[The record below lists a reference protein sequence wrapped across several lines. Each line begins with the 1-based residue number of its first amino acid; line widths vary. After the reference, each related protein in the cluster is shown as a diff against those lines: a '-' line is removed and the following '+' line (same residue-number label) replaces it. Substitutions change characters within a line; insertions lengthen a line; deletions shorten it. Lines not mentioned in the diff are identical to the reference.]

1 MENQLV
7 TVIKESHVEESTAL
21 TLQNAFTPF
30 FNQANEW
37 AEKVKS
43 IVVTDASQA
52 EQIKAAREGRL
63 RLKEIRIQADKKRK
77 ELKED
82 SLRYGKAVQGVYNV
96 IEYLITPLEKHLEE
110 QERFVEIQREKIKT
124 ELRIKRESELAPYSE
139 FIPSAINLSEI
150 TEDDFQKIVSG
161 AKIQQQMKIDA
172 EKKAEEERIIKEKA
186 EAEERERIRLE
197 NEKLKA
203 EAEERE
209 RIYKAEKEKAE
220 AERLEKE
227 KILKEENEAREK
239 ALAVER
245 EKAAK
250 EKEEQDKK
258 LKAEAEAR
266 EKAENELKQKKAEE
280 DRIKKEAEE
289 KEKKLKLAPDKDKL
303 VEFSKL
309 IDSISYPEVSSP
321 EAKQVIFEAK
331 EMLNKVSMFLLK
343 QSEQILLKK

>member
-1 MENQLV
+1 MENKLV

-37 AEKVKS
+37 VEKVKS

-52 EQIKAAREGRL
+52 EEIRQAREARL

-96 IEYLITPLEKHLEE
+96 IEYLITPLEKHLED

-139 FIPSAINLSEI
+139 FIPSGLNLAEI
-150 TEDDFQKIVSG
+150 SEDDFQKILAGS
-161 AKIQQQMKIDA
+161 KLQLQMKLDA
-172 EKKAEEERIIKEKA
+172 EKKAEEERLEKEKA
-186 EAEERERIRLE
+186 EAEEREKIRLE
-197 NEKLKA
+197 NIRLKK

-209 RIYKAEKEKAE
+209 KLAEIERKKLEKETLEREKKEKAEKE
-220 AERLEKE
+220 
-227 KILKEENEAREK
+227 AREK
-239 ALAVER
+239 ELAAER

-250 EKEEQDKK
+250 EKAETDKK
-258 LKAEAEAR
+258 LAEEMAERKRIEDELKKKEAE
-266 EKAENELKQKKAEE
+266 EL
-280 DRIKKEAEE
+280 RLKKEAEE
-289 KEKKLKLAPDKDKL
+289 KEKKAKLAPDKEKL

-309 IDSISYPEVSSP
+309 IESIILPEVSNP
-321 EAKQVIFEAK
+321 EAKKVILESK
-331 EMLNKVSMFLLK
+331 EMLNKISMFLLR
-343 QSEQILLKK
+343 QADSF

>member
-1 MENQLV
+1 MENKLV

-37 AEKVKS
+37 VEKVKS

-52 EQIKAAREGRL
+52 EEIRQAREARL

-96 IEYLITPLEKHLEE
+96 IEYLIAPLEKHLED

-124 ELRIKRESELAPYSE
+124 ELRIKRESELAPYFE
-139 FIPSAINLSEI
+139 FIPSGLSLADI
-150 TEDDFQKIVSG
+150 SEDDFQKILAGS
-161 AKIQQQMKIDA
+161 KIQLQMKIDA
-172 EKKAEEERIIKEKA
+172 EKKAEAERLEREKI
-186 EAEERERIRLE
+186 EAEEREKIRLE
-197 NEKLKA
+197 NIKLKK

-209 RIYKAEKEKAE
+209 KLAEIERKKAEKEKLERDKKEIAE
-220 AERLEKE
+220 K
-227 KILKEENEAREK
+227 EAREK
-239 ALAVER
+239 DLAAER

-250 EKEEQDKK
+250 EKAESDKK
-258 LKAEAEAR
+258 LAAEMAERKRIEDELKKKEAE
-266 EKAENELKQKKAEE
+266 EL
-280 DRIKKEAEE
+280 RIRKEAEE
-289 KEKKLKLAPDKDKL
+289 KEKKAKLAPDKEKL

-309 IDSISYPEVSSP
+309 IESIKLPEVSNP
-321 EAKQVIFEAK
+321 EAKKAILESK
-331 EMLNKVSMFLLK
+331 EMLNKISIFLLR
-343 QSEQILLKK
+343 QADTF

>member
-1 MENQLV
+1 MENKLV

-37 AEKVKS
+37 VEKVKS

-52 EQIKAAREGRL
+52 EEIRQAREARL

-96 IEYLITPLEKHLEE
+96 IEYLIAPLEKHLED

-139 FIPSAINLSEI
+139 FIPSGLSLADI
-150 TEDDFQKIVSG
+150 SEDDFQKILAGS
-161 AKIQQQMKIDA
+161 KIQLQMKLDA
-172 EKKAEEERIIKEKA
+172 EKKAEDERIAKEKI
-186 EAEERERIRLE
+186 EAEEREKIRLE
-197 NEKLKA
+197 NIKLKK

-209 RIYKAEKEKAE
+209 KLAEI
-220 AERLEKE
+220 ERKKLEKE
-227 KILKEENEAREK
+227 KLERDKKEIAEKEAREK
-239 ALAVER
+239 ELAAER

-250 EKEEQDKK
+250 EKAEADKK
-258 LKAEAEAR
+258 LAEEMAERKRIQDELAKKEAE
-266 EKAENELKQKKAEE
+266 EL
-280 DRIKKEAEE
+280 RIKKEAEE
-289 KEKKLKLAPDKDKL
+289 KEKKSKLAPDKEKL

-309 IDSISYPEVSSP
+309 IESIKLPEVSNP
-321 EAKQVIFEAK
+321 EAKKAILESK
-331 EMLNKVSMFLLK
+331 EMLNKISMFLLR
-343 QSEQILLKK
+343 QADSF